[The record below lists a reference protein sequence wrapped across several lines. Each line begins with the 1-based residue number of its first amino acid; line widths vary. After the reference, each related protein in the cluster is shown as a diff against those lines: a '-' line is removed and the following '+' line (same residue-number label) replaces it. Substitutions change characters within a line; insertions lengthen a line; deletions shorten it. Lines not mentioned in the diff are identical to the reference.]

1 MKNIFSKITFIISFC
16 ALLLF
21 SLYMILIENTNS
33 NASYNVLIQSS
44 GILILLSFIT
54 MIIALIKRETS
65 LLKYFGV
72 ALILLFFLSIFIIGA
87 FLLDEF

>member
-72 ALILLFFLSIFIIGA
+72 ALILLFFLSFFIIGA